1 MIMAALAGAGLAGL
15 ALAGSALPAAAAGL
29 DGTEPVTCATSV
41 TFDCAPNGDC
51 IKDSPE
57 AINLPRLIRLDLP
70 AKKAFTKWASGEERT
85 AEIASQK
92 VEQGRLILQGI
103 QNGNAWSLTVSQETG
118 VMSLSMAGD
127 GAAIVAFGVCEA
139 F

>member
-1 MIMAALAGAGLAGL
+1 MRRPGLASMIMAALLGP
-15 ALAGSALPAAAAGL
+15 ALPATAAGL

-41 TFDCAPNGDC
+41 TFDCAPYGDC

-103 QNGNAWSLTVSQETG
+103 QNGNAWSLTVSQESG
-118 VMSLSMAGD
+118 VMSLAIAGD
-127 GAAIVAFGVCEA
+127 GAAVVAFGVCEV

>member
-1 MIMAALAGAGLAGL
+1 MRRPGLASMIMAALL
-15 ALAGSALPAAAAGL
+15 GSALPATAAGL

-41 TFDCAPNGDC
+41 TFDCAPYGDC

-85 AEIASQK
+85 ADIASQK
-92 VEQGRLILQGI
+92 IEEGRLILQGI
-103 QNGNAWSLTVSQETG
+103 QNGNAWSLTVSQESG
-118 VMSLSMAGD
+118 VMSLAIAGD
-127 GAAIVAFGVCEA
+127 GTAVVAFGVCEV

>member
-1 MIMAALAGAGLAGL
+1 MIMAALL
-15 ALAGSALPAAAAGL
+15 GSALPATAAGL

-41 TFDCAPNGDC
+41 TFDCAPYGDC

-85 AEIASQK
+85 AEIAMFRL
-92 VEQGRLILQGI
+92 EGGRLVLQGV
-103 QNGNAWSLTVSQETG
+103 QNGNGWSLTVVQESG
-118 VMSLSMAGD
+118 AMSLAIAGD
-127 GAAIVAFGVCEA
+127 GAAINAFGVCEA

>member
-1 MIMAALAGAGLAGL
+1 MMRRPGLASMIMAALAGG
-15 ALAGSALPAAAAGL
+15 ALPAAAAGL

-85 AEIASQK
+85 ADIAMFRL
-92 VEQGRLILQGI
+92 EGGRLVLQGV
-103 QNGNAWSLTVSQETG
+103 QNGNGWSLTVVQESG
-118 VMSLSMAGD
+118 AMSLAIAGD
-127 GAAIVAFGVCEA
+127 GAAINAFGVCQA